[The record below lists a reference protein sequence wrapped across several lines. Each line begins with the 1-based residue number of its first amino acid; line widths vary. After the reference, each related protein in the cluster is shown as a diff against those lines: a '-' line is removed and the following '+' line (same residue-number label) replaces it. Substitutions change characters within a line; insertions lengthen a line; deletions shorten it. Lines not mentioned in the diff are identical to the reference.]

1 MKTAQ
6 TLKAAVL
13 AMALMSATAL
23 TAPALAANVPEGT
36 KLAAEQVFKYRVLDN
51 INALD
56 PQIVEDVD
64 TSSVVRA
71 LFEGLYNSGAD
82 GNPVPGVA
90 ESYEVNADNTVYT
103 FKLRDNAKWSNGDP
117 VTAHDFVYAWQRAVD
132 PATASNYAYFVGLV
146 GVVNAD
152 DIVAGK
158 KPKEELGVK
167 AIDDKT
173 LEVNLAFSSPWF
185 IRSLSHATLFPSP
198 KAVIEA
204 KGIEWTKP
212 ENIVGNGAYVLVE
225 NTPGERVVA
234 KRNPN
239 YWDNEHTVL
248 EEVQWLTINDEN
260 QGLTRWRAGEVD
272 QTDVPAGQYPAL
284 EAELPDQTHS
294 VPQFCTY
301 YFSVN
306 MTDKQPNAALKDVKV
321 REALSLAID
330 RDVIVNGVL
339 QGGQQ
344 PAYSFAHPL
353 TAGFKMP
360 EIAAA
365 SMTQADRDAKAA
377 ALMAEAG
384 YGKDKPLTINYIY
397 NTSEAHK
404 KVATVVGQMWQEK
417 LGVTLNLQDME
428 FQTLLDTRHEKN
440 YELARNAWCGDYNE
454 ASTFLSLLDSKSEQ
468 NDQGYA
474 NADVD
479 KWLADSKLS
488 TDPNVQYA
496 EVEAQ
501 VAKDVPI
508 MPIYFYAKVFMQN
521 PAVKGWPF
529 EDVEQN
535 WYAKDLYK
543 VAE

>member
-1 MKTAQ
+1 MMITQ
-6 TLKAAVL
+6 TLKAAVV
-13 AMALMSATAL
+13 AAALLSATAL
-23 TAPALAANVPEGT
+23 TAPAYAAMVADGT

-51 INALD
+51 INTLD
-56 PQIVEDVD
+56 PQLVEDVD
-64 TSSVVRA
+64 TSAVVRS
-71 LFEGLYNSGAD
+71 LFEGLYNSGPD

-90 ESYEVNADNTVYT
+90 ESYDVNEDNTVYT
-103 FKLRDNAKWSNGDP
+103 FHLRDAKWSNGDP
-117 VTAHDFVYAWQRAVD
+117 VTAGDFVYAWQRAVT
-132 PATASNYAYFVGLV
+132 PETASNYAYFVGLV
-146 GVVNAD
+146 GVANAD
-152 DIVAGK
+152 AIVAGEK
-158 KPKEELGVK
+158 KPEELGVK

-173 LEVNLAFSSPWF
+173 LEVTLSFSSPWF
-185 IRSLSHATLFPSP
+185 IRTLSHGTLFPTH
-198 KAVIEA
+198 KATIDA

-212 ENIVGNGAYVLVE
+212 ENIVSNGAFTLAE
-225 NTPGERVVA
+225 NTPGERVVL

-248 EEVQWLTINDEN
+248 EEVQFLTINDEN

-284 EAELPDQTHS
+284 KAELPDNTFS

-306 MTDKQPNAALKDVKV
+306 MTDKQPNAALADVKV

-330 RDVIVNGVL
+330 RDVIVNGIL

-344 PAYSFAHPL
+344 PAYSFTHPL
-353 TAGFKMP
+353 TAGFTMP

-365 SMTQADRDAKAA
+365 SMTQEERDAKAVE
-377 ALMAEAG
+377 LMTEAG
-384 YGKDKPLTINYIY
+384 FSKDNPLTINYIY

-404 KVATVVGQMWQEK
+404 KIATVVSQMWKEK
-417 LGVTLNLQDME
+417 LGVTMNLADME
-428 FQTLLDTRHEKN
+428 FQTLLDTRHSKT

-479 KWLADSKLS
+479 TFLADAKLAK
-488 TDPNVQYA
+488 DPNPEYA
-496 EVEAQ
+496 KIEAQ

-521 PAVKGWPF
+521 ADVKGWPYD
-529 EDVEQN
+529 DVEQN